1 MGKFFYIIIISFVY
15 LTINSC
21 GEIERSSELSDS
33 SFSEQISSSAYD
45 ILTANMLTSSEIFFK
60 SEQTMIEKGENTN
73 PNNQKV
79 FLSRNSSYGSR
90 DWIINLD
97 ISDVKSGISMTFDS
111 LENVYVTG
119 YICNVREE
127 NKDSQDFTVF
137 LVKYNPSGNR
147 EWSKKLGKSIVE
159 YGARLNVDSLD
170 NIYVTGFSNDLEDH
184 NTLLAKYNTSGI
196 REWTKT
202 LGSTLNDYTWD
213 VTVDSEN
220 NIYLTGLSGNSFLQN
235 INWQDDVILMKFSTD
250 GIKL

>member
-1 MGKFFYIIIISFVY
+1 MGNFFYIIIISFVC

-21 GEIERSSELSDS
+21 GEIEKSSKLSDS
-33 SFSEQISSSAYD
+33 FFSEQISHSAYD
-45 ILTANMLTSSEIFFK
+45 ILTANMLTSSEIFSK
-60 SEQTMIEKGENTN
+60 SEQTMIEKGENFN

-79 FLSRNSSYGSR
+79 FLFKNSSYGSR

-97 ISDVKSGISMTFDS
+97 ISDDKSGISMTFDS
-111 LENVYVTG
+111 IENVYITRYV
-119 YICNVREE
+119 CNVRED

-147 EWSKKLGKSIVE
+147 EWTKKLGKSKVE
-159 YGARLNVDSLD
+159 YGARLNVDSSD
-170 NIYVTGFSNDLEDH
+170 NIYVTGFSNDLEDQ

-196 REWTKT
+196 REWKKT

-220 NIYLTGLSGNSFLQN
+220 NIYLKGLSDNSFLQN
-235 INWQDDVILMKFSTD
+235 VNWQDDVILMRFSTN